1 MANNDKKRFPANQP
15 IVQLTITGP
24 ELPIVMFV
32 TNCCRRSYLCIGNRL
47 TINMDISLLL
57 AILFY
62 QNHLQSLYCICIEL
76 C

>member
-1 MANNDKKRFPANQP
+1 MMANNDKKRFPANQP

-57 AILFY
+57 FSFIKTIC
-62 QNHLQSLYCICIEL
+62 NPCIVFA
-76 C
+76 

>member
-1 MANNDKKRFPANQP
+1 MMANNDKKRFPANQP

-47 TINMDISLLL
+47 PMDISYCYTLLSKPS
-57 AILFY
+57 AI
-62 QNHLQSLYCICIEL
+62 SVDICICIEL